1 MKKIISIALLAML
14 LVACSQSPEK
24 KAEALI
30 KESLMK
36 SLYLPDTYE
45 PIDTKVDSAFSPYDD
60 PEFFKE
66 LVKIG
71 EMSEEYDEL
80 DEKAKD
86 AKSTMALFDSFSSA
100 YGRNQYEEAK
110 EEYDEATAKM
120 EILQKKGQK
129 HMTNVM
135 SMLQEG
141 RKFIG
146 YKAIHN
152 YRADNNAGNT
162 IVGNTVFFID
172 KDFTQVLYTVEL
184 EEYNQMQE
192 AIEQFKENIEDEMKM
207 PEGQV
212 TDN

>member
-1 MKKIISIALLAML
+1 MKKLISIILVMM

-36 SLYLPDTYE
+36 SLFHPDTYK

-60 PEFFKE
+60 IEFFKE
-66 LVKIG
+66 LGKIG
-71 EMSEEYDEL
+71 ELSAEYDEL
-80 DEKAKD
+80 DEKAKE
-86 AKSTMALFDSFSSA
+86 AKSTMALFSDGYMSA
-100 YGRNQYEEAK
+100 YRKNQYEEAK
-110 EEYDEATAKM
+110 EEYDEITAKM

-192 AIEQFKENIEDEMKM
+192 AIEQFNENLEDEM
-207 PEGQV
+207 
-212 TDN
+212 